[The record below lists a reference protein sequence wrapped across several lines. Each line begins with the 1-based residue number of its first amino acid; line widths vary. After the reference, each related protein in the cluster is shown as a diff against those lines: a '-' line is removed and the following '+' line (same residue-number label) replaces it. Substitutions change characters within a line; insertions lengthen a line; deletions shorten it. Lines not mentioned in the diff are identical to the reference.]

1 MVLVIRR
8 LLAFLAGC
16 GLATSIAV
24 YLESF
29 RGTTFDSLIP
39 LPFVLHLGVFVLV
52 VPMVVIE
59 SSSFNFETPPWI
71 WFSGG
76 RPIKRGSFSWKGHAQ
91 GAPVWGETF
100 YWKQFSQGMP
110 KWIVPAIKLLG
121 LFFIFHFILF
131 LVQSHAA
138 SPQIEDGQYV
148 LNNHGQ
154 TEKALT
160 QLEYFKLKAAELRM
174 FAAGWIFFYFVPT
187 MYWWFPRGR
196 QVSMLPT
203 AQ

>member
-1 MVLVIRR
+1 
-8 LLAFLAGC
+8 
-16 GLATSIAV
+16 
-24 YLESF
+24 
-29 RGTTFDSLIP
+29 
-39 LPFVLHLGVFVLV
+39 VLHLGGFALV

-59 SSSFNFETPPWI
+59 YSSFEFETPPWI

-76 RPIKRGSFSWKGHAQ
+76 RQIKRGSFSWKGYAQ
-91 GAPVWGETF
+91 GAPLWEETF

-110 KWIVPAIKLLG
+110 KWVVPVIKLLG

-138 SPQIEDGQYV
+138 SPQIEDGHYV

-154 TEKALT
+154 IVKTLT

-196 QVSMLPT
+196 GVSILP
-203 AQ
+203 AAR